1 MLVGVM
7 VLGVVACGKKE
18 EPVTEEPVI
27 EDVVE
32 EEVVEGEVDLE
43 DTEIALSETELL
55 ITKIYEKVQ
64 LEFPVMTM
72 LLDPANDEDPEYFK
86 SFTGL
91 ETAENVEQASVSEA
105 LISSQAYSLVL
116 VKATEDADVAA
127 MAEEMI
133 NGVNPAKWVCVQAD
147 DVKVVT
153 EGRYICLVMISS
165 EYAEQAT
172 AESLTNGFIS
182 VVTGADEVPAEAT
195 EEVVEVETEAETVE
209 VEAEETTEE

>member
-1 MLVGVM
+1 MLV
-7 VLGVVACGKKE
+7 K
-18 EPVTEEPVI
+18 
-27 EDVVE
+27 
-32 EEVVEGEVDLE
+32 
-43 DTEIALSETELL
+43 
-55 ITKIYEKVQ
+55 
-64 LEFPVMTM
+64 
-72 LLDPANDEDPEYFK
+72 
-86 SFTGL
+86 
-91 ETAENVEQASVSEA
+91 TAEG
-105 LISSQAYSLVL
+105 
-116 VKATEDADVAA
+116 ADVAA

-133 NGVNPAKWVCVQAD
+133 NGVNPAKWICVEAD

-195 EEVVEVETEAETVE
+195 EEVVEVEAETVE